1 MKGFEVINGGFLTL
15 LQDQGRFDYAHIGV
29 TTSGAMDGYAY
40 NWANK
45 LLDNPTYTNTLEI
58 AFAKLKLRSNI
69 YTTIAVTGG
78 DFGLKINNTEFEPWK
93 TISVKPDD
101 IIEFTE
107 QKTGQRCYLSVK
119 GGFFIKQQL
128 GSNSTTLKENIGGI
142 NGNKIKAGDFLL
154 CNENKTHITKKVN
167 DHFIPNYDNHLEL
180 RVIFGYQSDSF
191 TKEAKNIFFNTTYK
205 ITPAFNRMGCKL
217 EGKPINTKIDGI
229 ISEAICYGAIQI
241 PKDGQ
246 PIILLND
253 RQTIGGYP
261 KIGSVFNL
269 DCYKLSQ
276 LRPNAT
282 IKFKQIDIKDA
293 QKELKSFYT
302 FFNLK

>member
-1 MKGFEVINGGFLTL
+1 MKGFEVINSGFLTL
-15 LQDQGRFDYAHIGV
+15 LQDQGRFNYTHIGV
-29 TTSGAMDGYAY
+29 TSSGAMDGYAY

-45 LLDNPTYTNTLEI
+45 LLDNPTNTNTLEI

-78 DFGLKINNTEFEPWK
+78 DFGLKINGIDFESWRTMP
-93 TISVKPDD
+93 VKPND
-101 IIEFTE
+101 IIEFTQ
-107 QKTGQRCYLSVK
+107 QKTGQRCYLIVK
-119 GGFFIKQQL
+119 GGFLIKQQL

-142 NGNKIKAGDFLL
+142 NGDNIKTGDFLA
-154 CNENKTHITKKVN
+154 CNEYKTHITKRVN
-167 DHFIPNYDNHLEL
+167 DHFIPSYDNHLEL
-180 RVIFGYQSDSF
+180 RVILGYQSDDF
-191 TKEAKNIFFNTTYK
+191 TKDAKNTFFNTIYK
-205 ITPAFNRMGCKL
+205 ITPAFDRMGCKL
-217 EGKPINTKIDGI
+217 EGKPIDTKIDGI

-276 LRPNAT
+276 LKPNRT
-282 IKFKQIDIKDA
+282 VKFKQIDIKEA
-293 QKELKSFYT
+293 QKELKAFYT
-302 FFNLK
+302 FLI